1 MKTLQI
7 KIQLCNFEP
16 SIYRTILIESDDI
29 FYNLHMYIMNL
40 FWFDG
45 FHLWNFRYW
54 KAPYDIEIWMKDDDW
69 EQFSYEFYD
78 ADEKKLKDVFI
89 KDC

>member
-1 MKTLQI
+1 
-7 KIQLCNFEP
+7 
-16 SIYRTILIESDDI
+16 
-29 FYNLHMYIMNL
+29 
-40 FWFDG
+40 
-45 FHLWNFRYW
+45 
-54 KAPYDIEIWMKDDDW
+54 MKDDDW